1 MATTPTLPVIVQ
13 QKLAAFTRLEED
25 FAASFQFVEA
35 VHGQQRFS
43 LFPVVYT
50 VYYLHAL
57 WICECKTG
65 LLSVPRTVKEYE
77 GQLSLQLLRRWQEEQ
92 DTAAV
97 VDFLYRKLD
106 MLPLGEITRQ
116 AHGAQ
121 YLQANNGLAQRL
133 LHGRTILLNRG
144 FNLMYALDAI
154 FALPEDQLFVAV
166 HEACK
171 QYHHLPDQITQ
182 QLADM
187 QSPLYRYVPHQVLAQ
202 RNMQIMNQLGISVAA
217 KPQDLPGQRSWRV
230 VPATKPLKP
239 FAEHVVQ
246 GYLELNAPQHNNV
259 LRQRFVDRPERSVR
273 ETM

>member
-1 MATTPTLPVIVQ
+1 MATTSALPAIVE
-13 QKLAAFTRLEED
+13 QKLTAFTRLEED
-25 FAASFQFVEA
+25 FEASFQFVEA

-43 LFPVVYT
+43 LFPVAYT
-50 VYYLHAL
+50 VRYLHAL

-77 GQLSLQLLRRWQEEQ
+77 GQLSLQLLHRWQEEQ

-97 VDFLYRKLD
+97 VDFLHCKLD
-106 MLPLGEITRQ
+106 MLQLGEITRQ
-116 AHGAQ
+116 AYEAQ
-121 YLQANNGLAQRL
+121 YVRANNGMVQRL

-144 FNLMYALDAI
+144 FNLMHALDAI
-154 FALPEDQLFVAV
+154 FALSEYELFVAV
-166 HEACK
+166 NEACA
-171 QYHHLPDQITQ
+171 QYNHLPDQITQ

-187 QSPLYRYVPHQVLAQ
+187 QSPLYSYVPHQVLAQ
-202 RNMQIMNQLGISVAA
+202 RNMQVMNRLGVNVAA

-230 VPATKPLKP
+230 VPATEPLKP

-273 ETM
+273 ETV